1 MPKSIVI
8 NITTTKHLPDYLMN
22 LQRDYC
28 SNMLDNFER
37 MLIRAVLMRE
47 HDRDSLEDMLD
58 FCVDD
63 FADYIIATE
72 EQDGIDVKIVDTGLI
87 DKLGYYKD
95 GFLLYLNVINLGDN
109 ELEQSLRYLI
119 QRIIDN
125 LYDDEDED

>member
-1 MPKSIVI
+1 
-8 NITTTKHLPDYLMN
+8 MN